1 MIEPK
6 KTVSIARKEGS
17 YPTWMNSLIPYGM
30 VSGTIG
36 TLVQLYILDLGGSV
50 VDIGLTVT
58 VATAVSIPA
67 AVIWGA
73 VSDRLKR
80 RRPLIVGSFGAVAV
94 LFVLFLFAHSV
105 SEVSTLYIVY
115 SFINSAPSTPINL
128 LILETQA
135 KGKWASS
142 YANYQLLATVGNV
155 LGLLAS
161 SIWSVFLPVSFLVV
175 FLSGCAVIAAF
186 VAARLISEPAFLLE
200 GTAQVKHYSSM
211 LQRLVTQP
219 IVFLKTPRPIHLR
232 NTFRILKSD
241 FTGDLR
247 ILYALILVFYAGTG
261 LTVVLVA
268 LLRDKGASDPLI
280 FAATTVNLAVNAV
293 TFRFFGSH
301 LSRKNYVRDT
311 VISLMVRAVAYG
323 SIGVAA
329 YFLTGFTFYIFL
341 VLLFT
346 LGSGVA
352 STVFYITSTAMIY
365 DSLGD
370 ADQGSALGIYTA
382 FTSVATTLGAL
393 ASGYISFYTG
403 YYVTFLLSGI
413 SMAASAWITLRLRS
427 TPFATG

>member
-1 MIEPK
+1 
-6 KTVSIARKEGS
+6 
-17 YPTWMNSLIPYGM
+17 M

-58 VATAVSIPA
+58 LATAVSIPA
-67 AVIWGA
+67 AVFWGA

-80 RRPLIVGSFGAVAV
+80 RRPLIVGSFAAVAA

-105 SEVSTLYIVY
+105 YEVSTLYIVY

-135 KGKWASS
+135 KAKWASS

-161 SIWSVFLPVSFLVV
+161 SIWSVFLPLSFLVV
-175 FLSGCAVIAAF
+175 FLSVCSVVAAF

-200 GTAQVKHYSSM
+200 GTAQVKHYSSI

-219 IVFLKTPRPIHLR
+219 IVFLKTPRAIHLR
-232 NTFRILKSD
+232 NTFRTLKSD

-247 ILYALILVFYAGTG
+247 VLYALILVFYAGTG

-268 LLRDKGASDPLI
+268 LLRDKGASDPFI
-280 FAATTVNLAVNAV
+280 FAATTINLAVNAV

-329 YFLTGFTFYIFL
+329 YFLTGFAFYILL

-365 DSLGD
+365 DTLGD

-413 SMAASAWITLRLRS
+413 SMAVSAWITLRLRS
-427 TPFATG
+427 APFATG